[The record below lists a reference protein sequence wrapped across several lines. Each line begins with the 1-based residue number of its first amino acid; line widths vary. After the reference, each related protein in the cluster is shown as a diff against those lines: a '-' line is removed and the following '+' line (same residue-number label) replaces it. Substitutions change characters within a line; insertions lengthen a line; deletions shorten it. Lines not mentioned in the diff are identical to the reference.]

1 MQKDTDRS
9 RVLNELFRIS
19 KMGMEASEI
28 ILPRTRGHKLSEQ
41 IKRQDEGYINLMEK
55 ARAMLK
61 QQSEEPEG
69 VGKGAQRMLQGAVKA
84 NTFMRHDPQHIAELM
99 VRGATMGIVN
109 MTKVL
114 NHTPDCDVETRKV
127 AEKYISTE
135 EQNIDRMK
143 GFL

>member
-1 MQKDTDRS
+1 MQENTDRS

-41 IKRQDEGYINLMEK
+41 IKHQDEGYINLMEQ
-55 ARAMLK
+55 ARAMLG

-69 VGKGAQRMLQGAVKA
+69 VGKGAQRMLHGAVKA
-84 NTFMRHDPQHIAELM
+84 NTFIRHDPQHIAELM

-114 NHTPDCDVETRKV
+114 NHAPDCDVETRKV

>member
-1 MQKDTDRS
+1 MQKSADRS

-28 ILPRTRGHKLSEQ
+28 ILPRTHGHKLSEQ

-69 VGKGAQRMLQGAVKA
+69 VGKVTQRMLHGAVKA
-84 NTFMRHDPQHIAELM
+84 NTFMRHNPQHIAELM
-99 VRGATMGIVN
+99 VRGATMGIVD

-114 NHTPDCDVETRKV
+114 NHAPDCDVETRKI

-135 EQNIDRMK
+135 EQNIDQMK